1 MYARNE
7 KITPVYIEEEMKDSY
22 INYAMSVIVGRAL
35 PDARDGLKP
44 VHRRILYAMKEL
56 GVEHNKPYKKS
67 ARIVGD
73 CFVKDTLVAS
83 GKGLIAIQDIER
95 GDSVYT
101 QTGLKKVTA
110 LFEMPAKN
118 LLKIVLE
125 NGVYNTVTPSQKIKV
140 LNDKLEFV
148 WKKAKDITRDDYAIM
163 KSAYP
168 DIHDKALLGRYLG
181 ERAVYLN
188 ENIAYLLGFF
198 LSDGWIEK
206 RSGRI
211 CFYSITEETIHRIHK
226 ILKEEFDYEAKV
238 EIKKYKYTARN
249 GFVKN
254 TGYQIRVHR
263 GSINGFL
270 TDALCLKGMRSLTK
284 KIPAQ
289 IFSSPSAVVW
299 AFVSGL
305 VEGGGSIHVNR
316 NVIHYGSISEE
327 LINQLQILLQHQN
340 VLGFRY
346 SDGPR
351 DGHVINGRFVRSDNK
366 SYNLEFRGVYAHLM
380 ASCLSLASQE
390 KAAKIMTMLTK
401 DQRDCWSSLD
411 AIPYAGKAVFKELSE
426 AHLGGGWYKNGE
438 GKKYRSGI
446 KYRGGSKIHYSTDL
460 WDKPLS
466 ASQIVGWGIMEKL
479 RQIESPL
486 FSFIDEV
493 IKERLHFVRVDS
505 VEESSAEKTY
515 DIQVEGDHEFIAN
528 GMLSH
533 NCMGKYHPHGDTAIY
548 DTLVRM
554 AQDFSLRYT
563 LVEGQGNFGSV
574 DGDMAASMRY
584 TEARLDRIA
593 DWMLLDIEKNTVD
606 FMPNFDGSLKEPTV
620 LPACLPNLLV
630 NGSSGIAVGMATN
643 IPPHNL
649 KEITEAV
656 MFVIDNPGCDP
667 KDLLKKVKGPD
678 FPTGGIIRGTE
689 GIKNAY
695 TTGRGLLKVHAKAF
709 IEEQKNGKEAIII
722 KELPYQV
729 NKANLVEAIADL
741 VTDKKIDGITDLRDE
756 SDKDGMRVVIE
767 VRRGANSKVILNQLY
782 KHTQMQ
788 TTFGVIMLA
797 LVEGRPRVLNL
808 KEALVEFIR
817 HRKEIITRRTR
828 YDLEKAQDRA
838 HILEG
843 LKIALKELDKVIKI
857 IRAAKDPQEAKAGLI
872 DKIELSERQAQA
884 ILEMQLQRLTH
895 LERDKIEKEYLELI
909 KKIEL
914 FKSIL
919 EREKKV
925 LDIIKE
931 DMKEL
936 NERFGDE
943 RRTEVLPETE
953 ELDIEDLIA
962 EEDVVIM
969 ISHTGYLKRLP
980 VSSYRKQRRGG
991 RGVTGADMK
1000 EEDFIEHLFI
1010 ASTHDYMLFF
1020 TDKGIVHWLKV
1031 HEIPEAGRA
1040 SKGRPIINLLALG
1053 AGEKVSA
1060 FVPVRQFKEG
1070 EFLVMATKKGT
1081 IKKTALTAYSN
1092 PRKGGI
1098 IGITLEKDDELIEV
1112 QRADG
1117 NAELLLATR
1126 EGKAIRFKESQV
1138 REMGRGAKGVRGIN
1152 LGKKDALIA
1161 MEIAKQEQT
1170 ILTVT
1175 QEGFGKRTSF
1185 KEYRLQSRGGKG
1197 IINIK
1202 VTGKNGEAVGMKTVS
1217 DKDELM
1223 LITEKGMIVR
1233 SPVKDIRS
1241 TGRSTQGVRLMKL
1254 DKGDKIASIAKIIP
1268 EDEAAEEE
1276 KIKEAE
1282 SLVKKEPAAPKKE
1295 EAEKPKEEAKPA
1307 APKEAPKTKQ
1317 KEAPKKKVTNRK
1329 K

>member
-7 KITPVYIEEEMKDSY
+7 KVIPVYIEEEMKDSY

-73 CFVKDTLVAS
+73 T
-83 GKGLIAIQDIER
+83 
-95 GDSVYT
+95 
-101 QTGLKKVTA
+101 
-110 LFEMPAKN
+110 
-118 LLKIVLE
+118 
-125 NGVYNTVTPSQKIKV
+125 
-140 LNDKLEFV
+140 
-148 WKKAKDITRDDYAIM
+148 
-163 KSAYP
+163 
-168 DIHDKALLGRYLG
+168 
-181 ERAVYLN
+181 
-188 ENIAYLLGFF
+188 
-198 LSDGWIEK
+198 
-206 RSGRI
+206 
-211 CFYSITEETIHRIHK
+211 
-226 ILKEEFDYEAKV
+226 
-238 EIKKYKYTARN
+238 
-249 GFVKN
+249 
-254 TGYQIRVHR
+254 
-263 GSINGFL
+263 
-270 TDALCLKGMRSLTK
+270 
-284 KIPAQ
+284 
-289 IFSSPSAVVW
+289 
-299 AFVSGL
+299 
-305 VEGGGSIHVNR
+305 
-316 NVIHYGSISEE
+316 
-327 LINQLQILLQHQN
+327 
-340 VLGFRY
+340 
-346 SDGPR
+346 
-351 DGHVINGRFVRSDNK
+351 
-366 SYNLEFRGVYAHLM
+366 
-380 ASCLSLASQE
+380 
-390 KAAKIMTMLTK
+390 
-401 DQRDCWSSLD
+401 
-411 AIPYAGKAVFKELSE
+411 
-426 AHLGGGWYKNGE
+426 
-438 GKKYRSGI
+438 
-446 KYRGGSKIHYSTDL
+446 
-460 WDKPLS
+460 
-466 ASQIVGWGIMEKL
+466 
-479 RQIESPL
+479 
-486 FSFIDEV
+486 
-493 IKERLHFVRVDS
+493 
-505 VEESSAEKTY
+505 
-515 DIQVEGDHEFIAN
+515 
-528 GMLSH
+528 
-533 NCMGKYHPHGDTAIY
+533 MGKYHPHGDSAIY

-563 LVEGQGNFGSV
+563 LVEGQGNFGCFTIDTKVKLADGRSISFGELIEEDIKGKKNYTFTFNETSGKVEIAQIRRPRLTKKNAPVMKITLDNNEEIKCTLNHKFMLRDGTYKEAQELVPGASLMPLYTRLSLRKDDPNAVGYEMVYQPLSDTWSWAHRLADEWNIKNKIYPKSSGRIRHHIDFNKLNNSPGNILRIQWRKHWETHYNLTSSRHKNDPSYRAKLSEGRKRFWDDVNNRETYSCRMALRNKKMWRDPEYRKKKIAAVKKLWGDAEYKKMMAEASKDNLKRLWQRQDFRALLSRLKSAELTKKWQNKDYAQRMAGITKKMSLLLWAQPEHRSHISAVNKRRWLIPEYREKFMPILTKNGANANFYRFLKVCECTLENHGEITPVNYEKARSQYGSRHGAGIVRYEKAVKQYCDGDASKITEFLYKRKHKQPVLNHKVLKVEFLKKREDVYDLTVNTTHNFALAAGIFVHNSV
-574 DGDMAASMRY
+574 DGDTAASMRY

-649 KEITEAV
+649 KEIAEAV
-656 MFVIDNPGCDP
+656 MLVIDSPGCDP

-729 NKANLVEAIADL
+729 NKANLVESIADL

-808 KEALVEFIR
+808 KEALEEFIR

-857 IRAAKDPQEAKAGLI
+857 IRAAKDPQEAKAGLME
-872 DKIELSERQAQA
+872 KIGLSDRQAQA

-895 LERDKIEKEYLELI
+895 LERDKIDKEYLELI

-919 EREKKV
+919 ESEKKV

-931 DMKEL
+931 EMKEL
-936 NERFGDE
+936 SEKFGDE

-969 ISHTGYLKRLP
+969 ISHAGYLKRLP

-991 RGVTGADMK
+991 KGVTGADIK

-1031 HEIPEAGRA
+1031 HEIPEGGRT
-1040 SKGRPIINLLALG
+1040 SKGRPIINLLTLG
-1053 AGEKVSA
+1053 TGEKVSA

-1070 EFLVMATKKGT
+1070 EFLVMATKNGT

-1098 IGITLEKDDELIEV
+1098 IGITLEKGDELIEV

-1138 REMGRGAKGVRGIN
+1138 RDMGRGAKGVRGIR
-1152 LGKKDALIA
+1152 LGKKDSLMA
-1161 MEIAKQEQT
+1161 MEIAKQDQT
-1170 ILTVT
+1170 VLTVT

-1217 DKDELM
+1217 DRDELM

-1254 DKGDKIASIAKIIP
+1254 DKGDKIASVAKIIP

-1276 KIKEAE
+1276 KLKEAE
-1282 SLVKKEPAAPKKE
+1282 SLVKKEAPKPKEEIRADKPKEPPKKE
-1295 EAEKPKEEAKPA
+1295 EPKA
-1307 APKEAPKTKQ
+1307 KQ
-1317 KEAPKKKVTNRK
+1317 KEAPKKKATKRK